1 MPSSR
6 RAFVIM
12 PFGRKKAAELTDI
25 DFDTIYDKPP
35 GARRGGGRPDAAL
48 RRCGGLQQ
56 LDPRRPSPL
65 SYGLQRLSFV
75 ALWNG
80 EPGDGPG
87 GTESMVALVR
97 KLTGHQPIIIA
108 PATL

>member
-1 MPSSR
+1 MVAAGLTPRCADAEGCSSSIH
-6 RAFVIM
+6 A
-12 PFGRKKAAELTDI
+12 D
-25 DFDTIYDKPP
+25 
-35 GARRGGGRPDAAL
+35 
-48 RRCGGLQQ
+48 
-56 LDPRRPSPL
+56 RPSPL
-65 SYGLQRLSFV
+65 SYGLPRVSFV